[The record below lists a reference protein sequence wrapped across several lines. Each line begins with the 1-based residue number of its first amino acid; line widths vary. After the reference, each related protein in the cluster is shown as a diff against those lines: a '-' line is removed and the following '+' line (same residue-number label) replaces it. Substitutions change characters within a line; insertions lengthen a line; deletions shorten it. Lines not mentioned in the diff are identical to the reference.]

1 MKEQFMS
8 AKCGSLPAGRHGA
21 SGGKK
26 ILIANWKMNLS
37 LGQSLNFIKK
47 IAKTKNEVVIA
58 APFTFLCEM
67 GKHLKRKKIKLAGQ
81 NVSQFKEGAYTGDVS
96 ARMLKE
102 EGCTFC
108 LVGHSERRI
117 YFKETDKEINQKILQ
132 LLKYGIR
139 PVLCLGEN
147 LAQRRKKLT
156 KKIITKQLI
165 TGLWDIKKPEKIL
178 IAYEPVWA
186 ISTFQKS
193 KIKHSAT
200 TADIVKIHL
209 IIKAALKRLYKNKSK
224 TIKILYGGTVNPK
237 NVKEIL
243 KLKIVDGAL
252 VGGASLKISSFNAII
267 KSI

>member
-1 MKEQFMS
+1 MKKQFMS
-8 AKCGSLPAGRHGA
+8 AKGGSA
-21 SGGKK
+21 SGGRK

-37 LGQSLNFIKK
+37 LGQSLNFIQK
-47 IAKTKNEVVIA
+47 IVKTQNEVVIA

-67 GKHLKRKKIKLAGQ
+67 GKHLKKKKIKLAGQ

-102 EGCTFC
+102 EGCTYC

-132 LLKYGIR
+132 LLKYGIS
-139 PVLCLGEN
+139 PVLCIGEN

-156 KKIITKQLI
+156 KKIITKQLL
-165 TGLWDIKKPEKIL
+165 TALHGVKNPSKIL
-178 IAYEPVWA
+178 IAYEPIWA

-193 KIKHSAT
+193 KIKRAAT
-200 TADIVKIHL
+200 MDDIIKAHL
-209 IIKAALKRLYKNKSK
+209 IIKTGLKKLYKNKSK
-224 TIKILYGGTVNPK
+224 TIKILYGGTVNPI
-237 NVKEIL
+237 NAKEIL

-252 VGGASLKISSFNAII
+252 IGGASLKISSFNAII
-267 KSI
+267 KAI